1 MKQVTLLLAIMGLL
15 TLQAQYKPL
24 TFSTDTL
31 SLDEVAQHIGAYR
44 VVCGTVSSVSLS
56 PTSIEAVYL
65 IGVGTPAQIYLQ
77 VWESDASRW
86 HQTPPVWLPVG
97 TEICVQGQLTTYG
110 RSTRME
116 IGNQG
121 QIHRKEN

>member
-1 MKQVTLLLAIMGLL
+1 MKQVTLLLGIMGLL

-44 VVCGTVSSVSLS
+44 VVCGAVSSVSLS

-65 IGVGTPAQIYLQ
+65 IGVGTPAQLHLQ

-86 HQTPPVWLPVG
+86 HQTPPAWLPVG

-110 RSTRME
+110 RSPRME

-121 QIHRKEN
+121 QIHKKED